1 MIPRWIIGVVI
12 NCTGSVAIN
21 LGVVLMKLSHKLHRS
36 KVLGCDDEPSSLD
49 GPVTSETG
57 LIDRRKADKSR
68 RQTTHRSRE
77 SLDEMLPGEGDSF
90 SKNFDSYIKGVW
102 SDMLSGN
109 KKYWYLGGGSFLL
122 GTIINF
128 SSMSYAPQ
136 SLLSSLGSVQ
146 FVSNCVF
153 GKLIL
158 KV

>member
-1 MIPRWIIGVVI
+1 MTPRWIIGVVI

-21 LGVVLMKLSHKLHRS
+21 LGVVLMKLSHKPHRS
-36 KVLGCDDEPSSLD
+36 KVVGCDDELLPLD

-57 LIDRRKADKSR
+57 LIDRRKADKSH

-77 SLDEMLPGEGDSF
+77 SLDEILPGEGGSF
-90 SKNFDSYIKGVW
+90 SKNFDSYMKGAW

-109 KKYWYLGGGSFLL
+109 KKYWYLGGGFFLL

-128 SSMSYAPQ
+128 FSMSYAPQ